1 MHIESFDSLDD
12 MFARMDALT
21 EAANERLTP
30 GQIMLR
36 DDVDNTRYWAQPVPD
51 QDLVVFGVAQPNF
64 LVKRSASFD
73 VDENRARGFLTGTAY
88 DVHTGPSNGEYGDT
102 HVSQVVP
109 INRETFEAAQAAGFP
124 SWSMLGTSKFI
135 ELGRVL
141 AQFEKRSQVGMP
153 V

>member
-1 MHIESFDSLDD
+1 MHIESFDNLDD
-12 MFARMDALT
+12 MFKRMDDLT
-21 EAANERLTP
+21 TAANERLTP
-30 GQIMLR
+30 GQVMLR
-36 DDVDNTRYWAQPVPD
+36 DDVENTRYWAQPAPD
-51 QDLVVFGVAQPNF
+51 MDLVVYGVAQPNSI
-64 LVKRSASFD
+64 VKRSCDFD

-88 DVHTGPSNGEYGDT
+88 SAWTGGSNGEWGDT

-109 INRETFEAAQAAGFP
+109 INRETFEAALEAGCP
-124 SWSMLGTSKFI
+124 SWSMLRETEHA